1 MTKAFLKWWLAVV
14 LQLAVIG
21 VSVFYGYHNFV
32 LENDSTFLS
41 GLILL
46 VWLVTTIF
54 IGKYAFLQKTNY
66 EVQWFSAETCMTI
79 GMIGTVVGF
88 LMMLSD
94 SFAHIDVKNA
104 DAMRQVVAEMAV
116 GLSVA
121 LLTTLNGLV
130 ASLFLKIQMIVVEN
144 SET

>member
-14 LQLAVIG
+14 LQLAVMG

-54 IGKYAFLQKTNY
+54 IGKYAYQRKENF

-88 LMMLSD
+88 LMMLGD
-94 SFAHIDVKNA
+94 SFGHLDPKNTEQ
-104 DAMRQVVAEMAV
+104 MRQVIAEMAI

-121 LLTTLNGLV
+121 LLTTLNGLI

>member
-1 MTKAFLKWWLAVV
+1 MTKTFLKWWLAVV
-14 LQLAVIG
+14 LQLAILG
-21 VSVFYGYHNFV
+21 VSAFYEYHIFV
-32 LENDSTFLS
+32 LEHDTTFLS

-46 VWLVTTIF
+46 LWVVTSIF
-54 IGKYAFLQKTNY
+54 IGKYAYKKKTNF
-66 EVQWFSAETCMTI
+66 EVQWFTAEQCMTI

-88 LMMLSD
+88 LMMLND
-94 SFAHIDVKNA
+94 SFGHLDPR
-104 DAMRQVVAEMAV
+104 DTEAMRQVIADMAV

-130 ASLFLKIQMIVVEN
+130 ASMFLKIQIVVVEN